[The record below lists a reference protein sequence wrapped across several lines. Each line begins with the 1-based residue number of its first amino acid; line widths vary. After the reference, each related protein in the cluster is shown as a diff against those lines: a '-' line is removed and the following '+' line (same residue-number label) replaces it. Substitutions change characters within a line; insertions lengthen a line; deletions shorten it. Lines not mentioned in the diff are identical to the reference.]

1 MKECLVIGKANVG
14 KTLFVINFAE
24 YLGLDH
30 IEVKIS
36 FPNGFSTV
44 KCYSIPQARKELTGL
59 GAHKTRCLQSVHLE
73 IPARKGRK
81 KLKITDTTGLMDTIH
96 QDVEIRRAIAQTLN
110 VLRQTDTI
118 VHMVDAHNLYMSEA
132 SALLGE
138 IDYQVVQFAQM
149 RGPYCILANKMDLPG
164 AREGLQLLLR
174 ELPGQYV
181 IPISALHKRG
191 FKEVKAFVSR
201 CC

>member
-24 YLGLDH
+24 YLGLEQ
-30 IEVKIS
+30 IEVMIS

-44 KCYSIPQARKELTGL
+44 KSYSTPQARRELTGP
-59 GAHKTRCLQSVHLE
+59 GAHKTRCLQSIKLE

-81 KLKITDTTGLMDTIH
+81 RVKITDTTGLMDAIH
-96 QDVEIRRAIAQTLN
+96 HDVEIRRAIAQTLN
-110 VLRQTDTI
+110 TVRQADTI
-118 VHMVDAHNLYMSEA
+118 IHMVDVHNLPGA
-132 SALLGE
+132 NAPALLAE
-138 IDYQVVQFAQM
+138 IDYQVAQFAQM
-149 RGPYCILANKMDLPG
+149 RGRYCMLANKIDLPG
-164 AREGLQLLLR
+164 ARENLRRVLR

-181 IPISALHKRG
+181 IPISALYKRG
-191 FKEVKAFVSR
+191 FKEVKNFVSR